1 MALRTIPDVTE
12 PKEKSEKEQ
21 EIETVLNQVSSGL
34 VIPLGK
40 GVTCDRNWKTGL
52 YPICELMNIKLKGL
66 RSARAYASKARKWS

>member
-1 MALRTIPDVTE
+1 MSTENLPYTIFPSLDDQEMALRTIPDVTE

-40 GVTCDRNWKTGL
+40 GVTCDRN
-52 YPICELMNIKLKGL
+52 
-66 RSARAYASKARKWS
+66 